1 MIDRVLI
8 ASRLDGD
15 EVGEPVPVRFERRNG
30 ELLLTVYDMELA
42 LPELEVERMMDDLR
56 PAPHLAEAA

>member
-15 EVGEPVPVRFERRNG
+15 EVGEPVPVRFEARDG
-30 ELLLTVYDMELA
+30 ELLMTVGDMELA
-42 LPELEVERMMDDLR
+42 MPDAEVHRVLSDLR
-56 PAPHLAEAA
+56 VVSGLPQAA

>member
-15 EVGEPVPVRFERRNG
+15 EVGEPVPVRFERRDG
-30 ELLLTVYDMELA
+30 ELLMTIDEMELA
-42 LPELEVERMMDDLR
+42 LPDVEVERVLSDLR
-56 PAPHLAEAA
+56 VVSDLRQAA

>member
-15 EVGEPVPVRFERRNG
+15 EVGEPVPVRFEHRNG
-30 ELLLTVYDMELA
+30 ELVLSIDDMELA
-42 LPELEVERMMDDLR
+42 LASHEVERVMGDLTAGPR
-56 PAPHLAEAA
+56 LAEAA